1 MITVDQLLLKIVNF
15 TAPTI
20 EELLPAR
27 DSKVLRSLATT
38 ITGPRFITENQSR
51 LLLKIFKEHQPK
63 FKEFQS
69 ELELV
74 LNAPTW
80 SKLFRPVDTT
90 KKLYISTA
98 NDGISLLT
106 LEFAFSSSLRKTL
119 AANNKLI
126 SGLVQVTPAR
136 IYHADL
142 TEKNIVTLVELLK
155 PLDFEIEEKIQDFY
169 KTIKSWSENEVK
181 NQFLLTTITHT
192 NFQKQITADLGIETA
207 IDNNVI
213 ADRSNRYQYFTE
225 KSGKKPENLTEQ
237 LATRNATKC
246 WVNKK
251 EVTLDQLIQSV
262 NELKRFPLLVVFDVY
277 DPKKCLEE
285 LKNLEVSLENN
296 RIYDGV
302 GIYFRLENNPTGKE
316 FNQLIADKGYN
327 SQLDINTKVVG
338 VQSGK
343 IPKFLLKTDWK
354 PMSVISIGNPLRHSK
369 TAVYANC
376 CDLII
381 AYTDNEP
388 IIETRN
394 EWL

>member
-20 EELLPAR
+20 EEIMPSR

-38 ITGPRFITENQSR
+38 ILGPRFITENQSR

-63 FKEFQS
+63 FKEFQE

-74 LNAPTW
+74 LEAPTW

-90 KKLYISTA
+90 KKLYISNA
-98 NDGISLLT
+98 SDGTPLLT
-106 LEFAFSSSLRKTL
+106 IEFAFSSALRKTL
-119 AANNKLI
+119 TASTKKLD
-126 SGLVQVTPAR
+126 GLIQVTPGR
-136 IYHADL
+136 VYQADL
-142 TEKNIVTLVELLK
+142 TEKNIVSLVEMLS
-155 PLDFEIEEKIQDFY
+155 PLAFEIEEKIQEFHE
-169 KTIKSWSENEVK
+169 TIKSWSENEIK
-181 NQFLLTTITHT
+181 NQFLLTTITNT
-192 NFQKQITADLGIETA
+192 NFQKQITADLGINTPL
-207 IDNNVI
+207 DNNI
-213 ADRSNRYQYFTE
+213 INDRSKRYNYFTE
-225 KSGKKPENLTEQ
+225 KSEKNPENLTEKIAQ
-237 LATRNATKC
+237 RSNVKC

-251 EVTLDQLIQSV
+251 EITLDQLIQSV
-262 NELKRFPLLVVFDVY
+262 SELKRFPLLVVFDVY

-285 LKNLEVSLENN
+285 MKNLEVSLENN
-296 RIYDGV
+296 RIYNDV
-302 GIYFRLENNPTGKE
+302 GIYFRLDNNPIGKE

-327 SQLDINTKVVG
+327 AQLDSNTKVVG

>member
-15 TAPTI
+15 TSPTI
-20 EELLPAR
+20 EEIMPSR

-38 ITGPRFITENQSR
+38 ISGPRFITENQSR
-51 LLLKIFKEHQPK
+51 LLLKLFKEHQPK
-63 FKEFQS
+63 FKEFQT

-74 LNAPTW
+74 LAAPTW

-90 KKLYISTA
+90 KKLYTSTA
-98 NDGISLLT
+98 SDGTPLLT
-106 LEFAFSSSLRKTL
+106 IEFAFSSSLRKTL
-119 AANNKLI
+119 AAMTKKIDGLI
-126 SGLVQVTPAR
+126 QITPAR
-136 IYHADL
+136 VYQADL
-142 TEKNIVTLVELLK
+142 TEKNIVSLVDLLG
-155 PLDFEIEEKIQDFY
+155 PLEFEIEEKIQEFH
-169 KTIKSWSENEVK
+169 KIIKSWSETEIQ
-181 NQFLLTTITHT
+181 NQFLLTTITNT
-192 NFQKQITADLGIETA
+192 NFQKHITADLGINTPLD
-207 IDNNVI
+207 DNIIN
-213 ADRSNRYQYFTE
+213 DRSKRYHYFTE
-225 KSGKKPENLTEQ
+225 KSGKNPENLTEKI
-237 LATRNATKC
+237 AARSSVKY

-251 EVTLDQLIQSV
+251 EITLDQIIQTVS
-262 NELKRFPLLVVFDVY
+262 ELKRFPMLVVFDVY

-285 LKNLEVSLENN
+285 MKNLEASLENN
-296 RIYDGV
+296 RIYNDV
-302 GIYFRLENNPTGKE
+302 GIYFRLDNNAIGKE

-327 SQLDINTKVVG
+327 AQLDSNTKVVG

-343 IPKFLLKTDWK
+343 IPKFLLKTEWK
-354 PMSVISIGNPLRHSK
+354 PMSVISIGNQLRHSK